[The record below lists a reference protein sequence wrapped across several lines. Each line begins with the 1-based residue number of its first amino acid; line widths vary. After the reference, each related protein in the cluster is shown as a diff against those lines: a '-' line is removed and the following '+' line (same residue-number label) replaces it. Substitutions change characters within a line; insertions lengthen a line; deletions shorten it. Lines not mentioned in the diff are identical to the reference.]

1 MQSIPVDTGKLRGLW
16 CVAAP
21 EPRVNTETGEVRK
34 GRDGLPVW
42 VVGVSVRRAD
52 TRKSSVIDVSVPGE
66 PSGIVEGSRV
76 SLADLEAVPW
86 EIDGRHGVSY
96 RASAITAAPV
106 VSTGSAPSGGGTA
119 VPSRPTGKGG
129 DA

>member
-1 MQSIPVDTGKLRGLW
+1 MQSIPVDMSKLRGLW
-16 CVAAP
+16 CVSAP

-34 GRDGLPVW
+34 GRDGVPVW

-76 SLADLEAVPW
+76 SLVDLEAVPW
-86 EIDGRHGVSY
+86 EVDGRHGVSF
-96 RASAITAAPV
+96 RASGIHVEPV
-106 VSTGSAPSGGGTA
+106 IGGGTA
-119 VPSRPTGKGG
+119 VPSKASGKGG